1 MIAPLQEKAQIR
13 LFVALLPPVAI
24 QVYADTIIQSLRQ
37 RYHTHTSK
45 APPHITLQPPFLGS
59 QAMITQ
65 VESQLEQ
72 FAQHQPIVPVQ
83 LSGFGAFAPR
93 VLYINV
99 VRTPALLQLQAALAE
114 TLEVEFNIK
123 EPKTQRPFIPHLTV
137 ASRKLT
143 RQTFRQAW
151 AELKP
156 RSVEFQFVAEQL
168 TLLVHRGENWQV
180 QAQFPL
186 AGQWI

>member
-1 MIAPLQEKAQIR
+1 MATPLEEKAQIR
-13 LFVALLPPVAI
+13 FFVALLPPAEI
-24 QVYADTIIQSLRQ
+24 QAYADGVIQTLGRC
-37 RYHTHTSK
+37 YHTYTSK
-45 APPHITLQPPFLGS
+45 APPHITLRPPFLGA
-59 QAMITQ
+59 QTLLPKL
-65 VESQLEQ
+65 ELQLEQ

-99 VRTPALLQLQAALAE
+99 VRTPALLQLQTALAE
-114 TLEVEFNIK
+114 MLKDKFGIQD
-123 EPKTQRPFIPHLTV
+123 PMAQRPFTPHLTV

-143 RQTFRQAW
+143 RQTFQQAW

-168 TLLVHRGENWQV
+168 TLLIHTSEHWRVQTQFTLRG
-180 QAQFPL
+180 
-186 AGQWI
+186 